1 MSNQQKIMQ
10 ICMERNDG
18 IPYATFGIN
27 MRKMFIIPWHKLLGK
42 FPSSAKRT
50 LTHDLSHT
58 ARALYN

>member
-1 MSNQQKIMQ
+1 
-10 ICMERNDG
+10 MERNDG
-18 IPYATFGIN
+18 IPNATFGIN

-42 FPSSAKRT
+42 FPSSAKGT